1 MKFFDKRPV
10 KCIFCNKQLYYIGH
24 PKCEPEYQIIIE
36 EGYDNQVIPTI
47 YCHKRCLPPIF
58 SINIKDEY
66 EKNGYKSFE
75 SKNSETSPTKM

>member
-47 YCHKRCLPPIF
+47 YCHQRCLPKILLEAEDVY
-58 SINIKDEY
+58 DEV
-66 EKNGYKSFE
+66 EEIEEG
-75 SKNSETSPTKM
+75 KNSETSPTKM